1 MTKDNY
7 LRRIYEITEGGDES
21 TSTSEL
27 AEEMQVTNASAS
39 EAIAQLEEQNLVCR
53 APYKG
58 FTLSPMGKEK
68 GKKLSEKHDKLKEFF
83 QKIGLE
89 NPDEEA
95 EKIEDS
101 ISEEATEKIAQEI
114 L

>member
-1 MTKDNY
+1 MTKKNY
-7 LRRIYEITEGGDES
+7 LRKIYQITEAGDES
-21 TSTSEL
+21 TTTSEL

-39 EAIAQLEEQNLVCR
+39 EAIAQLEEENLVCR

-68 GKKLSEKHDKLKEFF
+68 GEKLADKHEKLKKLF
-83 QKIGLE
+83 QQIGLE
-89 NPDEEA
+89 KPENEAANIEKAISQEAVNKIDEE
-95 EKIEDS
+95 
-101 ISEEATEKIAQEI
+101 I

>member
-7 LRRIYEITEGGDES
+7 LRNIYEMTEGGEES

-39 EAIAQLEEQNLVCR
+39 EAIAQLEEKNLVCR

-68 GKKLSEKHDKLKEFF
+68 GQKLSEKHEKLKKFF
-83 QKIGLE
+83 QQIGLE
-89 NPDEEA
+89 DPDSEA

-101 ISEEATEKIAQEI
+101 ISEEATEKIAREI